1 MTGLQLALASGTVLG
16 LAVALLVWRLAPSDP
31 DLTDALDRLSPGH
44 VVPRRSAGSLDVE
57 ESAESG
63 SLVDRIGVWAIKN
76 LPGGAWA
83 HTPRK
88 DLAILQIS
96 ETRFYGEKVVWA
108 LLGLAMPPLF
118 AAFFA
123 LIGLPLPF
131 AIPTF
136 GSLGLAALFWFM
148 PNYNAT
154 DDAKKARIEFSRAL
168 GAYIDM
174 VATGVRDG
182 SSGQQALRSAAEV
195 GDTWVFKRIESE
207 LRRARYMT
215 RAPWDSLHGLADD
228 LGVPELDDLADIM
241 QQSGQDGAQIYNNLR
256 ARAAALRSAMLSAEL
271 GKANAVSE
279 RMYIPASLL
288 GIVFMAILVTPSMLR
303 FAT

>member
-1 MTGLQLALASGTVLG
+1 MTGLQLALASGALIG
-16 LAVALLVWRLAPSDP
+16 LAFALLVWRLVPSDP
-31 DLTDALDRLSPGH
+31 DLADALERLSPGH
-44 VVPRRSAGSLDVE
+44 VVPRRDLGVVDPEQSEAGP
-57 ESAESG
+57 
-63 SLVDRIGVWAIKN
+63 LVDRIGVWALKN

-88 DLAILQIS
+88 DLAVLQIS

-108 LLGLAMPPLF
+108 LLGLVIPPVLAMVF
-118 AAFFA
+118 G

-131 AIPTF
+131 VIPTF
-136 GSLGLAALFWFM
+136 GSLILAALFWFM

-154 DDAKKARIEFSRAL
+154 DDAKKARIEFNRAL

-182 SSGQQALRSAAEV
+182 ASGQQALQSAAEV
-195 GDTWVFKRIESE
+195 GDTWVFKRIESQ

-215 RAPWDSLHGLADD
+215 RAPWASLHDLADE
-228 LGVPELDDLADIM
+228 LGVNELDDLADLM
-241 QQSGQDGAQIYNNLR
+241 QQAGQDGSQVYNNLR

-271 GKANAVSE
+271 GKANAASE

-288 GIVFMAILVTPSMLR
+288 GVVFMAILVAPSMLR
-303 FAT
+303 LTT

>member
-1 MTGLQLALASGTVLG
+1 MAL
-16 LAVALLVWRLAPSDP
+16 
-31 DLTDALDRLSPGH
+31 
-44 VVPRRSAGSLDVE
+44 
-57 ESAESG
+57 
-63 SLVDRIGVWAIKN
+63 
-76 LPGGAWA
+76 
-83 HTPRK
+83 
-88 DLAILQIS
+88 LQIS

-108 LLGLAMPPLF
+108 MLGLIMPPLL
-118 AAFFA
+118 AGFFT

-131 AIPTF
+131 AIPTL
-136 GSLGLAALFWFM
+136 GSLALAALFWFM
-148 PNYNAT
+148 PNYNAA
-154 DDAKKARIEFSRAL
+154 DDAKKARIEFNRAL

-182 SSGQQALRSAAEV
+182 SSGQQALRQAAEV

-215 RAPWDSLHGLADD
+215 RAPWDSLHGLADE

-256 ARAAALRSAMLSAEL
+256 ARAAALRSAMLSAEI
-271 GKANAVSE
+271 GKANATSE

-288 GIVFMAILVTPSMLR
+288 GVVFMAILVAPSMLR
-303 FAT
+303 FTT

>member
-1 MTGLQLALASGTVLG
+1 MTGLQLAIACGALMGLG
-16 LAVALLVWRLAPSDP
+16 VALLVWRFAPSDP
-31 DLTDALDRLSPGH
+31 DLADALERLSPDH
-44 VVPRRSAGSLDVE
+44 VVPRRATATTDNEVGT
-57 ESAESG
+57 ESAST
-63 SLVDRIGVWAIKN
+63 VDQLGVWAIKTF
-76 LPGGAWA
+76 PAGAWS

-108 LLGLAMPPLF
+108 LLGLAMPPLL
-118 AAFFA
+118 AGFFG

-131 AIPTF
+131 AIPTI
-136 GSLGLAALFWFM
+136 GSLALAALFWFM
-148 PNYNAT
+148 PNYNVV
-154 DDAKKARIEFSRAL
+154 DDAKKARIEFNRAL

-182 SSGQQALRSAAEV
+182 HSGHVALSTAAEV
-195 GDTWVFKRIESE
+195 GDKWVFRRIETE

-215 RAPWDSLHGLADD
+215 RAPWDSLHGLADE

-241 QQSGQDGAQIYNNLR
+241 QQSGKDGAQIYENLR
-256 ARAAALRSAMLSAEL
+256 ARATAMRSAMLSAEL
-271 GKANAVSE
+271 GKANSASE

-288 GIVFMAILVTPSMLR
+288 GIVFMAILVAPSMLR